1 MIDSLP
7 IARLLFQFE
16 WERSQWDSECER
28 DIATNASRD
37 LPCKFLSPSGVTPS
51 MYALHCN
58 DCSWTYPSP
67 PTRTMS
73 SRGGPG
79 RTSYSKGQPHRTMS
93 MGPSLS
99 LLSREAASH
108 IRVVATRVKAQAQ
121 STRVLF

>member
-73 SRGGPG
+73 RRGGPG
-79 RTSYSKGQPHRTMS
+79 RTSYSKSQPPLNHVNGAKPLVALTRGSFAYTGS
-93 MGPSLS
+93 RDTSKPPS
-99 LLSREAASH
+99 A
-108 IRVVATRVKAQAQ
+108 I
-121 STRVLF
+121 

>member
-28 DIATNASRD
+28 DIATTASRP

-58 DCSWTYPSP
+58 DCSQGSP
-67 PTRTMS
+67 KSTDGTT
-73 SRGGPG
+73 SREPRLERLATQHANPHAPCAVQPG
-79 RTSYSKGQPHRTMS
+79 
-93 MGPSLS
+93 LS
-99 LLSREAASH
+99 VASREAA
-108 IRVVATRVKAQAQ
+108 
-121 STRVLF
+121 